1 MEISGFFWGVNFC
14 DVQRATRLLTESD
27 PKMRERHQFEE
38 HPQETVWKCVEK
50 DSTRME
56 DSTSLKIPNDKKHA
70 YLYLSNEGLNQCHWK
85 R

>member
-38 HPQETVWKCVEK
+38 HPQETVWKCVGK
-50 DSTRME
+50 DSTRIIYGGSNITQ
-56 DSTSLKIPNDKKHA
+56 DSKGYENMHIHT
-70 YLYLSNEGLNQCHWK
+70 
-85 R
+85 